1 MKYYIYMKYYHVKRK
16 SQSHVITIIHIYTM
30 QMSVYPLPE

>member
-16 SQSHVITIIHIYTM
+16 PQSHAITIIHTYTM
-30 QMSVYPLPE
+30 QMFVYPLPE